1 MLASQTVLA
10 EMLRR
15 ERERDAIAKR
25 VLSDVLLSYRAS
37 ADVKSAALCLLGW
50 LSRRAEEMAEEEAKH
65 TEKAG

>member
-1 MLASQTVLA
+1 MLAAQTVLA

-37 ADVKSAALCLLGW
+37 ADVKSAALYLLGW